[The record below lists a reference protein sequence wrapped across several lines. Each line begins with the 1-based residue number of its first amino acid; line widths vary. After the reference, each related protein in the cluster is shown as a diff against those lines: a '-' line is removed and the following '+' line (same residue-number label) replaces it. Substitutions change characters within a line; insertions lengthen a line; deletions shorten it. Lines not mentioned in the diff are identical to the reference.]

1 MQLLDCIFSF
11 EHQLSPKWLT
21 VPCTCLDSVWYCM
34 NNNNNKAL
42 LKTERVKLILSLYE
56 HTDQQVM
63 KMNDEMHNDRTK
75 HPWDTIKS
83 WPAGSVCTLV
93 HRMRVKEVSCIQ
105 FV

>member
-1 MQLLDCIFSF
+1 
-11 EHQLSPKWLT
+11 
-21 VPCTCLDSVWYCM
+21 M

-75 HPWDTIKS
+75 HP
-83 WPAGSVCTLV
+83 
-93 HRMRVKEVSCIQ
+93 
-105 FV
+105 